1 MSEVRRVVV
10 VAGGLSPERDV
21 SIRSGRRVA
30 EEFRDAGWEADVVDV
45 DSRLWH
51 TLTHGA
57 PDCVVPLVHGTTG
70 EDGSLQQILELLGI
84 PFVGS
89 PTAACRLAFD
99 KALAGEH
106 LAAVGARVPRSIT
119 LPQSIFRDLGADGLL
134 ESIVESIGLPLVVQP
149 NRGGSSL
156 GVSIVNEA
164 SDLPSA
170 MVAAFA
176 YGDLVMI
183 QQFVRGTEVSVA
195 VVERDGNVVA
205 LPAVEIVPD
214 SGLYDYTARYT
225 AGTTEFFTPARVP
238 TSHRQAVEQLAI
250 TAHRNLGLRDWS
262 RTDAIID
269 ESGEPW
275 FLEVNVAPGM
285 TETST
290 FPLAVVENDQS
301 MREVLVTLATAASQ
315 RR

>member
-10 VAGGLSPERDV
+10 LAGGLSPERDV

-45 DSRLWH
+45 DSRLWQM
-51 TLTHGA
+51 LTHDA

-106 LAAVGARVPRSIT
+106 LTAAGARVPRSIT

-134 ESIVESIGLPLVVQP
+134 ESIVANIGLPLVVQP

-156 GVSIVNEA
+156 GVSIVTEA

-195 VVERDGNVVA
+195 VVERDGGVVA

-238 TSHRQAVEQLAI
+238 TSHRHAVEQLAI